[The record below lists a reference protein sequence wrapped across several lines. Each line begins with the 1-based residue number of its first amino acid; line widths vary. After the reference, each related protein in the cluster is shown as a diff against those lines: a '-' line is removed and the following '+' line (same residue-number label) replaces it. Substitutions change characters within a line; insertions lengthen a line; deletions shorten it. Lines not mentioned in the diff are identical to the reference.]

1 MKKAIVA
8 GLIAIST
15 VGSVQ
20 AHGFHGGY
28 HHGGGGWGWV
38 GPALIGGVIGYEM
51 SRPPVVVQPQPQ
63 VIYQQ
68 TQTLP
73 APVYQPE
80 VRVLPQYT
88 PAYPGPN
95 GCFPVY
101 SQQGVFVGQMCR

>member
-1 MKKAIVA
+1 MKKAIIA
-8 GLIAIST
+8 GLIAVST
-15 VGSVQ
+15 IGAAE
-20 AHGFHGGY
+20 AHGYHGGY
-28 HHGGGGWGWV
+28 HHTGGWGWA
-38 GPALIGGVIGYEM
+38 GPALIGGIIGYEM
-51 SRPPVVVQPQPQ
+51 ARPPVYVQPQPQ

-80 VRVLPQYT
+80 VRVLPQYS

-101 SQQGVFVGQMCR
+101 TQQGQFAGQMCR

>member
-8 GLIAIST
+8 GLIAIT
-15 VGSVQ
+15 AAGSALAWGPREQ
-20 AHGFHGGY
+20 GALAGIAGY
-28 HHGGGGWGWV
+28 WAYQQLSQ
-38 GPALIGGVIGYEM
+38 P
-51 SRPPVVVQPQPQ
+51 RVVYQQQPQ

-80 VRVLPQYT
+80 VRTLPQYSPT
-88 PAYPGPN
+88 YPGPN

-101 SQQGVFVGQMCR
+101 TQQGQFAGQMCR